1 MSSERLS
8 GAPSPPPEGDSTAAE
23 VDLGLASLVR
33 ARGAPLLDALE
44 RHLPGSREHAAATAS
59 YAFATAVELGN
70 DRRSSELIRETAKL
84 HEIGKLYVSATVLAR
99 QPGERTADER
109 AQLEGHSEAA
119 YRLARGAGIPDE
131 VCGWILHVRERFDG
145 DGPRGLA
152 GAEIP
157 LESRIARA
165 GCACDRTLSGAIDAA
180 STAERCRQA
189 VEGLR
194 AMAARELDPQVVG
207 ALAAVLERVH
217 TPSP

>member
-8 GAPSPPPEGDSTAAE
+8 GAPSPPPEGDSPAAE
-23 VDLGLASLVR
+23 VDLGLVSLVR

-84 HEIGKLYVSATVLAR
+84 HEIGKVYVSATVLAR

-109 AQLEGHSEAA
+109 VQLEGHSEAA
-119 YRLARGAGIPDE
+119 YRLARGAGIPDK

-165 GCACDRTLSGAIDAA
+165 ACACHRGFSARPETGAA
-180 STAERCRQA
+180 SQRCRDA
-189 VEGLR
+189 VGALR
-194 AMAARELDPQVVG
+194 AAAGTELDPQVVA
-207 ALAAVLERVH
+207 ALAAALDRIPLAEA
-217 TPSP
+217 